1 MKLIRLFISDIVVLE
16 HIFLVPSTPVF
27 VHTFNSVCLAV
38 VLRGELGFFFY
49 LKRGFKKIMIRF

>member
-1 MKLIRLFISDIVVLE
+1 MKLIRLFISDIVVLG

-38 VLRGELGFFFY
+38 VLRGELGFF
-49 LKRGFKKIMIRF
+49 LSERGFKKIMIRF